1 LIQIKRKSKM
11 LPQPKITRSVTPI
24 LNGDF
29 DVISLSRDADQASK
43 LMCKVNYIAIIP
55 FERTQDDQIKSI
67 YGISLDN
74 HATGQRETTLIVDSI
89 DPSRDQTS
97 FDSVCRALLEEAGLD
112 IERIGLTEDDI
123 FYLGDITSSMP
134 VSSKFKCYAVDVSR
148 ISKPGSAIEFT
159 RNLSKSKF
167 EKDSSEIVKLGFH
180 QVVNG
185 DFSDATI
192 LAGAFLLVSYFN

>member
-1 LIQIKRKSKM
+1 M

-29 DVISLSRDADQASK
+29 DVISLSRDVDQASK

-55 FERTQDDQIKSI
+55 FERTQDDKIQSI
-67 YGISLDN
+67 YGITFDD
-74 HATGQRETTLIVDSI
+74 HATGQRDTTLIVDSI
-89 DPSRDQTS
+89 DQSRDQTS

-112 IERIGLTEDDI
+112 LERTGLTEDDI
-123 FYLGDITSSMP
+123 FYLGDITSCMP
-134 VSSKFKCYAVDVSR
+134 VSSKFKCYAVDLSR
-148 ISKPGSAIEFT
+148 ISKPGAAIEFT
-159 RNLSKSKF
+159 RTLSKSKF
-167 EKDSSEIVKLGFH
+167 EKDTSEIVKLGFH